1 MLLLLPD
8 KQKKDAIA
16 VPEKQTAMKP
26 SRPAGGTSN
35 GNGGTTTKKAS
46 SRLKNVVNYD
56 EKRHLIDQDPEPEAH
71 APPPLSEME
80 ERVMDLGDAWETESL
95 FEDALEDLA
104 EDKFFTDG
112 KTVSTELWNR
122 AR

>member
-1 MLLLLPD
+1 
-8 KQKKDAIA
+8 
-16 VPEKQTAMKP
+16 MKS
-26 SRPAGGTSN
+26 SRPTGGATN
-35 GNGGTTTKKAS
+35 GNGSATTKKAS

-56 EKRHLIDQDPEPEAH
+56 EKRHFIEEGPEPEAN
-71 APPPLSEME
+71 APPILSEME

-112 KTVSTELWNR
+112 KSV
-122 AR
+122 